1 MKDLFLI
8 PILLATFAFGYYVV
22 AKFGDFID
30 ENQRRIAEGN
40 RNGQCQIRIAAENP
54 VLLDSIAPALESCS
68 ESAPYIAFFLS
79 CGQTKHLLDKLL
91 NEQIDILLMP
101 EDSSEPLAPQYA
113 SALIPYEKAAV
124 YTTSLGLPVE
134 NTDEEKQ
141 IRVVWKKTLKSKNRD
156 RVIAALEMEHYR
168 LKCGYADYLE

>member
-1 MKDLFLI
+1 MKDLYLI

-30 ENQRRIAEGN
+30 ENQRRIAEGT
-40 RNGQCQIRIAAENP
+40 RNGRCHIHIASENP

-91 NEQIDILLMP
+91 NEQIDILLMRG
-101 EDSSEPLAPQYA
+101 ESSEPLEPPYA

-134 NTDEEKQ
+134 NMDEEKQ

-168 LKCGYADYLE
+168 LECGYADYPD